1 MKIAPGIFRDYDVR
15 AVIPD
20 ELDREGAIRIGQV
33 LVELFKPKIVAV
45 GHDMRITTDD
55 IAGGLTEGILK
66 QGVDVVDLGLI
77 STDMA
82 YFAAGKYGYD
92 LALSV
97 SASHNPSEY
106 NGFKLVK
113 KGAIAVSGDSGV
125 YDIRDFATSNKKI
138 EPVQKKGKLTK
149 RDISDDYVNHCL
161 PFADLKSIKPFKV
174 VIDAGNA
181 MAGYVIPKFEPFL
194 PIKVIP
200 LYFELD
206 GNFPNHIPNPLIPKN
221 TEDLRKKVLEEKAGL
236 GIAFDGDADRIYF
249 IDEKGEFV
257 NGTITTAM
265 LAQKLLKKN
274 PGENILY
281 NAVTGRIVPETIKK
295 SGGKPIRVRVGHT
308 LIKEAMRKYNALFAG
323 EHSAHYFYR
332 KHYYAESAF
341 ITMLIILELI
351 SDRNLSLSKIAAEFD
366 KYRSIPETNF
376 EVEDKM
382 KVMKAVEKAYQG
394 RAEKIDWLDG
404 VSIWF
409 KNYWVNIRPSNTQP
423 LLRLNIEADNEKIL
437 EEKKQEFI
445 SLITNLGGKLSDE

>member
-1 MKIAPGIFRDYDVR
+1 MKISPNIFRDYDVR

-20 ELDREGAIRIGQV
+20 ELDREGAIRIGQI
-33 LVELFKPKIVAV
+33 LVELFNPKIVAV

-77 STDMA
+77 CTDMA

-125 YDIRDFATSNKKI
+125 YDIRDFAISNKKI
-138 EPVQKKGKLTK
+138 EPAQKRGKLTK

-181 MAGYVIPKFEPFL
+181 MAGYIIPMFEPFL
-194 PIKVIP
+194 PIKVIH

-221 TEDLRKKVLEEKAGL
+221 TEDLRKKVLEEKADL

-265 LAQKLLKKN
+265 LAERLLKKN
-274 PGENILY
+274 PDETILY
-281 NAVTGRIVPETIKK
+281 NAVTGRVVPETIKK

-366 KYRSIPETNF
+366 KYPSIPETNF
-376 EVEDKM
+376 EVGDKM
-382 KVMKAVEKAYQG
+382 KAMKAVEKTYQG

-423 LLRLNIEADNEKIL
+423 LLRLNIEADNQKIL

-445 SLITNLGGKLSDE
+445 SLITNLGGKFSDE